1 MTGYSERRREN
12 KMNKSERIRQM
23 STREPALF
31 GMQDIA
37 YVKRAIVNDVPGY
50 TAHAADGTQIAAF
63 ADRELAF
70 ATLRR
75 HDLEPLSVH

>member
-23 STREPALF
+23 STRELALF

-50 TAHAADGTQIAAF
+50 TAHAA
-63 ADRELAF
+63 
-70 ATLRR
+70 
-75 HDLEPLSVH
+75 

>member
-1 MTGYSERRREN
+1 
-12 KMNKSERIRQM
+12 MNQGERIRQM
-23 STREPALF
+23 STRELALF

-37 YVKRAIVNDVPGY
+37 YVKGAIVNGVPGY

-63 ADRELAF
+63 TDRELAF

-75 HDLEPLSVH
+75 HDLEPLSAH